1 MCIQGIKGTHCVTMD
16 HTLPI
21 GSTANA
27 ISSANCLTK
36 RRALIG
42 DVPVLF
48 VFDLFNKLKG
58 LAFNCIFSIYAYVTR
73 PVKINPVST

>member
-1 MCIQGIKGTHCVTMD
+1 MD
-16 HTLPI
+16 YTLPI

-36 RRALIG
+36 CRALIG

-58 LAFNCIFSIYAYVTR
+58 LAFNCTFSIIIICICDQTCEDQPCEHMTMVD
-73 PVKINPVST
+73 VLS